1 MNKNVFILI
10 LTTFSIVLSVI
21 YTMWFFNRIVF
32 GNLKILYIKNWSD
45 INKKENFILFTLL
58 SLTIF
63 FGFFPNF
70 ILDTTFGTSTYIVE
84 LINFKIILI

>member
-1 MNKNVFILI
+1 MNKNLFLLI
-10 LTTFSIVLSVI
+10 LTTLSVVLSVI

-45 INKKENFILFTLL
+45 INKKENFTFSILL

-63 FGFFPNF
+63 FGLCPNYV
-70 ILDTTFGTSTYIVE
+70 LDVTLSTSLYIVE
-84 LINFKIILI
+84 LMIFKMILF